1 MTILHIKYSY
11 KIHVFMKSFVY
22 HSICTVFTILFVG
35 SLSSY
40 IFGLNCHYLYW
51 NIYIYIHISYMWYLP
66 CYIKGFN
73 LSMSIKSKQWF
84 SVMNFSKLKT
94 GLYQEMSENKSILQE
109 KCHSFKTVFQQQ
121 ILKRNLHKQRKI
133 SEEKSLPNKIQ
144 IEISANKYLTP
155 QFLPNLSNEKPLP
168 NNT

>member
-1 MTILHIKYSY
+1 
-11 KIHVFMKSFVY
+11 MKSFVY
-22 HSICTVFTILFVG
+22 HSICTVFTILYVG

-40 IFGLNCHYLYW
+40 IYGLSCHCLYL
-51 NIYIYIHISYMWYLP
+51 NINIFFYISYIWSLP

-84 SVMNFSKLKT
+84 SVTEFFKNEERSLPRTVRKQIYTAREIATQDISQKIST
-94 GLYQEMSENKSILQE
+94 K
-109 KCHSFKTVFQQQ
+109 HSQKVFHQQ
-121 ILKRNLHKQRKI
+121 ILKRNLHKEKI

-144 IEISANKYLTP
+144 IETSTTKHLTT
-155 QFLPNLSNEKPLP
+155 QFPPKLSKENSLP